1 MSPRSFPL
9 VAACLLLLGMLG
21 ACTSSRP
28 PASRAPAVSGAA
40 ADGPPPAAA
49 AARAN
54 APAPPERIRISY
66 AGLTAHFAAA
76 WVPKEA
82 GYFEQQGL
90 DAELTYL
97 PSRQASTALVSGEA
111 DYAFFSGRTLVDL
124 RIQGADVVAIAAPM
138 TKLILSLI
146 VQPDI
151 QRPEDLRGKRM
162 GVTGFGSIIDFGG
175 RYLLK
180 ELGLQPEVDVAV
192 IQLQTNPNIM
202 AALETRA
209 IEAGSLAPPQ
219 SLQAMAQGYREMGA
233 MHRQPFEYPA
243 GIMAVRADRLREHP
257 DQVGRVVRA
266 VTEGIARFKND
277 PPYAQ
282 QVLKQ
287 YTSIE
292 DPEALQGTYELF
304 APAFPQLPLL
314 TEAAMQVAIDETAS
328 ENPRAREVTPAS
340 TMDMRFVREVEASG
354 LLKQLYP

>member
-1 MSPRSFPL
+1 MSRHSLHAVGIGCL
-9 VAACLLLLGMLG
+9 VLLSVLG
-21 ACTSSRP
+21 ACAPSASRP
-28 PASRAPAVSGAA
+28 SGASEAPRAAAPPAGAA
-40 ADGPPPAAA
+40 AQTG
-49 AARAN
+49 
-54 APAPPERIRISY
+54 APAPPEHIRISY

-82 GYFEQQGL
+82 GYFAQQGL
-90 DAELTYL
+90 DAEVTYL
-97 PSRQASTALVSGEA
+97 PSRQASAALVSGEA

-202 AALETRA
+202 AALESHA
-209 IEAGSLAPPQ
+209 IEAGALAPPQ
-219 SLQAMAQGYREMGA
+219 SLQALAQGYRELAA

-243 GIMAVRADRLREHP
+243 NIVAVRGDRLRERP
-257 DQVGRVVRA
+257 DQVRRVVRA
-266 VTEGIARFKND
+266 VTEGIARIKND

-282 QVLKQ
+282 AVLKQ

-292 DPEALQGTYELF
+292 DPEALKGTYDLF
-304 APAFPQLPLL
+304 APAFPRLPLL
-314 TEAAMQVAIDETAS
+314 TEAALQVAIDETAA

-340 TMDMRFVREVEASG
+340 AMDMRFVQEIEASG
-354 LLKQLYP
+354 LLHQLYP